1 MSSNGLQKIAKD
13 IAAKYDMKGCIVIL
27 VGDDGVLH
35 NSKIGVHNLEPYE
48 TLDAMNLFTYYAIKK
63 ELDKVND

>member
-1 MSSNGLQKIAKD
+1 MSSNRLQKIAED

-27 VGDDGVLH
+27 VGEEGAL
-35 NSKIGVHNLEPYE
+35 NNMRIGVHNLEPYE